1 MKIIT
6 INIPDDY
13 LEAIQGLV
21 DLGLFQS
28 RSDFVREA
36 IRDFLDSEKK
46 FESTLNENTIYEL
59 FKDIPKIELLKE

>member
-13 LEAIQGLV
+13 IESIQSLV

-36 IRDFLDSEKK
+36 IRDFLNSEKNFK
-46 FESTLNENTIYEL
+46 GNLNEDTVYNL
-59 FKDIPKIELLKE
+59 FKDIPKTELME

>member
-36 IRDFLDSEKK
+36 IRDFLDNEKK
-46 FESTLNENTIYEL
+46 FESTLNGNTIYEL
-59 FKDIPKIELLKE
+59 FKEIPKAELLKE